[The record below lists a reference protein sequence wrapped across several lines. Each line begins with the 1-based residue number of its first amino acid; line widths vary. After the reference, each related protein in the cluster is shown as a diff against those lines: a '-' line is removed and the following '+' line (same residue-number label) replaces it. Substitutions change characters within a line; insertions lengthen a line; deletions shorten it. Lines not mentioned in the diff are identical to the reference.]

1 MQQKIKLPP
10 LGEGVTTA
18 TVLEWACEPGDDIT
32 VGQTLLSVELDK
44 VDSDVPS
51 PVAGT
56 LVEQLVADGDEIEVG
71 TVICT
76 IDA

>member
-1 MQQKIKLPP
+1 MLQKIKLPP

-18 TVLEWACEPGDDIT
+18 TVLEWACAPGDDIA
-32 VGQTLLSVELDK
+32 VGQTLLAVELDK

-56 LVEQLVADGDEIEVG
+56 VVEQLVAEGDEITVG

-76 IDA
+76 IEP